1 MFRRIS
7 LLILC
12 GFLVLDTIAQ
22 TTARQEDLTFNTRKN
37 RNLTVNHKSFSA
49 IQINGTVTDSV
60 AKVAIDLTGKTGTIG
75 FKRQLND
82 TAFFASAPIV
92 ISDATGGKFT
102 ATFNSA
108 SWGLNITVKTRF
120 FGDLLLSDFGAPLP
134 SIDLW
139 LHPNANQGDEVSYVA
154 PSTAG
159 FETNV
164 ILIAGINRVNF
175 SNFVFVVKVIGS
187 TQRLTIVGITP
198 IEVDPVW
205 SGESNLYYL
214 VSNPSNFISSMELPS
229 TNVIVLV
236 NRNGVDQLIT
246 NAVNTLIDYTDA
258 VRNDNAS
265 FNLTTSIGTFPLN
278 GFYYLKNIV
287 SIDADNGTQVTAI
300 INTNGVLAMLRRIIP
315 GATSVPSG
323 AVDMYGSFTT
333 NDTYSFRVQHASAG
347 NEDYGG
353 NLFESFGFMQLI
365 HTE

>member
-1 MFRRIS
+1 
-7 LLILC
+7 
-12 GFLVLDTIAQ
+12 
-22 TTARQEDLTFNTRKN
+22 
-37 RNLTVNHKSFSA
+37 
-49 IQINGTVTDSV
+49 
-60 AKVAIDLTGKTGTIG
+60 
-75 FKRQLND
+75 
-82 TAFFASAPIV
+82 
-92 ISDATGGKFT
+92 
-102 ATFNSA
+102 
-108 SWGLNITVKTRF
+108 
-120 FGDLLLSDFGAPLP
+120 
-134 SIDLW
+134 
-139 LHPNANQGDEVSYVA
+139 
-154 PSTAG
+154 
-159 FETNV
+159 
-164 ILIAGINRVNF
+164 
-175 SNFVFVVKVIGS
+175 
-187 TQRLTIVGITP
+187 
-198 IEVDPVW
+198 
-205 SGESNLYYL
+205 
-214 VSNPSNFISSMELPS
+214 MELPS